1 MILFSECTIK
11 ISTQTFF
18 LIADALLNRYMIIT
32 SEAPIL
38 IAYFCRY

>member
-18 LIADALLNRYMIIT
+18 LIADALLNR
-32 SEAPIL
+32 
-38 IAYFCRY
+38 